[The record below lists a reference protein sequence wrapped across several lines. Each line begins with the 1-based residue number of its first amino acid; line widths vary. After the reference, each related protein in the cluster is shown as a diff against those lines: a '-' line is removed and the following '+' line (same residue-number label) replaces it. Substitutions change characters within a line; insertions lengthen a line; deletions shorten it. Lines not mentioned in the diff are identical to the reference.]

1 MIIIIII
8 DEINSGWF
16 FLFFLFGKIKW
27 KSVTHLGAATCIG
40 NWSTQR
46 CRNIPS
52 HSWTPTI
59 PNIKNTKKHSNSTL
73 PSMGNVSSKSITR
86 IRIPFCLHLANG
98 LAHGIVSFYQKFM
111 FQIPRGH
118 HTRHVNPSKYY
129 ENMRSKWKKRR
140 KKKWKYFK
148 SKSES
153 EKAKSWSNVSHT
165 DGKRIKKKMIAK
177 TTMRRVSASVNST
190 HTHIIIIQRLECH
203 TKCINCIGSQEK
215 MDVKGMVKT
224 IGAPPIRN
232 WRGSEEGGKAKHSN
246 GNDITQT
253 STIAR

>member
-1 MIIIIII
+1 MYKNVPIIMIIIIII

-86 IRIPFCLHLANG
+86 IRIPFCLHLASG

-118 HTRHVNPSKYY
+118 HTRKSIEILWKYAVKVKK
-129 ENMRSKWKKRR
+129 EKEKKMKIFQVQKWK
-140 KKKWKYFK
+140 WK
-148 SKSES
+148 S
-153 EKAKSWSNVSHT
+153 
-165 DGKRIKKKMIAK
+165 
-177 TTMRRVSASVNST
+177 
-190 HTHIIIIQRLECH
+190 
-203 TKCINCIGSQEK
+203 
-215 MDVKGMVKT
+215 
-224 IGAPPIRN
+224 
-232 WRGSEEGGKAKHSN
+232 
-246 GNDITQT
+246 
-253 STIAR
+253 